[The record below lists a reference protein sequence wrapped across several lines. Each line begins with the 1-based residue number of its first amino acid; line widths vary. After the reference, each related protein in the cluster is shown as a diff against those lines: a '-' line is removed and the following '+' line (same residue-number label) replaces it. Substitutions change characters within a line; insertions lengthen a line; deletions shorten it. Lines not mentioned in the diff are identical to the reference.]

1 MPLTIQL
8 PRPLDEELIEE
19 AQREGVSATEHAAL
33 LLYLAHALVSEGR
46 PTPFSEAVRAFLAR
60 HSLDAA
66 QVSAAFEELLRL
78 CLKQDEGCS
87 PLEKADGTLAQGDL
101 SLLTQWRNALVHGV
115 EAGAEAI
122 PATLPQAQ
130 HHAES
135 ADEEV
140 PRDQERDPELV
151 ARVKSIRGKFARSG
165 TGLASEELHRERQA
179 DKEKEERQVQESGA

>member
-122 PATLPQAQ
+122 PATLPRVQR
-130 HHAES
+130 HAGITPVICLAAGRGTSPHTPRTSRSTSSTLPATITRSCRFSS
-135 ADEEV
+135 AV
-140 PRDQERDPELV
+140 TV
-151 ARVKSIRGKFARSG
+151 
-165 TGLASEELHRERQA
+165 
-179 DKEKEERQVQESGA
+179 